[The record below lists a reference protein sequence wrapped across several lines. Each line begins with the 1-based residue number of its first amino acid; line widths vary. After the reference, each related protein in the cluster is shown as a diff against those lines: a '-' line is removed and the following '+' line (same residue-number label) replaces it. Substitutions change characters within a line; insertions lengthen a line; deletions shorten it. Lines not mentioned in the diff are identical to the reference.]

1 MALFGGYYRETPEPT
16 TGGPEGVGFMSAKS
30 KVWPLRRHKGHGRV
44 KNWIRLQE
52 PVGLWDQVYILIGG
66 RPKCPHHLLGGQFP
80 GGSSSLSQ
88 MFALKT

>member
-44 KNWIRLQE
+44 KN
-52 PVGLWDQVYILIGG
+52 
-66 RPKCPHHLLGGQFP
+66 
-80 GGSSSLSQ
+80 
-88 MFALKT
+88 